1 MKAKIYQQI
10 GLWGLLISLLAA
22 CNSEQ
27 QQNVKADS
35 SSDFEKFFSFTS
47 KVDVDELSS
56 EMQKELL
63 DSAGIHQ
70 YLEREGMP
78 EEIKTDFLTFYKER
92 NYMPAWLDEDGAIGE
107 SKELRKAVEN
117 SRLHG
122 LDPEKYRLQLLD
134 SLYKEVESDDS
145 EMKDYQLF
153 EKTYTL
159 AYLKLG
165 SHLLAGA
172 LEPEKLDA
180 HWETSSRKKDL
191 APYLAKALE
200 EGEIEESLQKL
211 EPTFATYDGLKNALA
226 HYLEL
231 EAQKE
236 EWKPLPA
243 SLVLHP
249 GDSTEYADQLA
260 RRLHNF
266 GDLEELSP
274 SKGIFTPQLAAAV
287 AAFQVRHGL
296 EQDSV
301 VAENTV
307 TMLNVPVSKR
317 IDQIKLNLE
326 RLRWMPERPEGRHV
340 VVNVPEYK
348 LYVFEGADN
357 TLQMRVIV
365 GEAYKSTTPIFNDTM
380 EYVSFSPTWTV
391 PMSIA
396 TEEMLPRI
404 RKNPGYLAS
413 RNLKLYES
421 WQEDAAEVDPYEVNW
436 KKVEPEE
443 FPYRIVQQPGPSNAL
458 GRVKFMF
465 PNRLAI
471 YLHDTPADYLFD
483 RSERDFSHGCIRIE
497 KPVELAMY
505 LLQEQNFD
513 REKVMEMMSLP
524 EPESVSLEKEVPVFI
539 EYRTAWMGQ
548 DGEVHFREDIY
559 GHDRTQM
566 GTFKEALAKTE
577 ESAE

>member
-1 MKAKIYQQI
+1 MKKKIYQQI
-10 GLWGLLISLLAA
+10 GLWILVISILGA

-27 QQNVKADS
+27 QQNVNVDRNS
-35 SSDFEKFFSFTS
+35 GFSNFFSFSS
-47 KVDVDELSS
+47 KVDVEELSS
-56 EMQKELL
+56 AMQKELL

-70 YLEREGMP
+70 YLEKEELP
-78 EEIKTDFLTFYKER
+78 EKLNADFLSFYKER
-92 NYMPAWLDEDGAIGE
+92 NYMPAWLDEDGATDE
-107 SKELRKAVEN
+107 AEELLAAVEK
-117 SRLHG
+117 STAHG
-122 LDPEKYRLQLLD
+122 LDPEKYRLQQLD
-134 SLYKEVESDDS
+134 SLYKKVEADDS

-180 HWETSSRKKDL
+180 MWETSSRKKEL
-191 APYLAKALE
+191 APYLSKALE
-200 EGEIEESLQKL
+200 EGEIEKSLEKL
-211 EPTFATYDGLKNALA
+211 EPTFTTYDGLKNALA
-226 HYLEL
+226 HYREL
-231 EAQKE
+231 EAQE
-236 EWKPLPA
+236 ENWKPLPA
-243 SLVLHP
+243 TLVLKP
-249 GDSTEYADQLA
+249 GDSTEFADQLA
-260 RRLHNF
+260 RRLHSL
-266 GDLEELSP
+266 GDMEELP
-274 SKGIFTPQLAAAV
+274 VLKGIFTPQLASAV
-287 AAFQVRHGL
+287 AAFQERHGL
-296 EQDSV
+296 QQDSV
-301 VAENTV
+301 VAENTI
-307 TMLNVPVSKR
+307 TMLNVPISKR

-348 LYVFEGADN
+348 LFVFEGADS

-365 GEAYKSTTPIFNDTM
+365 GEAYKSTTPIFNDTI
-380 EYVSFSPTWTV
+380 EYVSFSPTWSV

-421 WQEDAAEVDPYEVNW
+421 WQEDAAELNPYDVNW
-436 KKVEPEE
+436 KKVTPEE
-443 FPYRIVQQPGPSNAL
+443 FPYKIEQQPGPSNAL

-483 RSERDFSHGCIRIE
+483 KSERDFSHGCIRVE
-497 KPVELAMY
+497 KPVELANY
-505 LLQEQNFD
+505 LLQEQSFD
-513 REKVMEMMSLP
+513 QEKVMEMMSLP
-524 EPESVSLEKEVPVFI
+524 EPENVYLEKEVPVFI

-548 DGEVHFREDIY
+548 DGRVHFREDIY
-559 GHDRTQM
+559 GHDSVQL
-566 GTFKEALAKTE
+566 GTFKEELAIAEKLTE
-577 ESAE
+577 